1 MAKATTR
8 KTNSG
13 NQTAPTGKSVA
24 AFIKSVEH
32 PGRREDAERLVKLF
46 EAWTGYKPQM
56 WGPSIIGYGRHR
68 YEYDSGRTGEMLA
81 AGFSPRK
88 ANMVLYVGAKFA
100 GKDALLAKL
109 GKHRTSVACLY
120 IGRLDSVDLKVLEKI
135 VKGSLKATQKKH
147 EVFPA

>member
-1 MAKATTR
+1 MAKTVPS
-8 KTNSG
+8 TNSG
-13 NQTAPTGKSVA
+13 NQTVPTGKSVA
-24 AFIKSVEH
+24 AFLKTVDN

-46 EAWTGYKPQM
+46 EEWTGYKPQM
-56 WGPSIIGYGRHR
+56 WGPAIIGYGRHR
-68 YEYDSGRTGEMLA
+68 YEYESGRTGEMLA

-88 ANMVLYVGAKFA
+88 ANMVLYVGARFP
-100 GKDALLAKL
+100 GKEALLAKL

-135 VKGSLKATQKKH
+135 VKGSLKATKDKH

>member
-1 MAKATTR
+1 MAKAAA
-8 KTNSG
+8 KKHESG
-13 NQTAPTGKSVA
+13 NQTVPTKRSVT
-24 AFIKSVEH
+24 AFIKAVEH
-32 PGRREDAERLVKLF
+32 PGRREDALELVKLF
-46 EAWTGYKPQM
+46 EVWTGYKPQM
-56 WGPSIIGYGRHR
+56 WGPAIIGYGRHR
-68 YEYDSGRTGEMLA
+68 YEYESGRSGEMLA

-120 IGRLDSVDLKVLEKI
+120 IGRLASVDLKVLEKL
-135 VKGSLKATQKKH
+135 VKGSLNATKKKY

>member
-1 MAKATTR
+1 MAKADPS
-8 KTNSG
+8 TNSG
-13 NQTAPTGKSVA
+13 NQTVPTGKSVA
-24 AFIKSVEH
+24 AFLKTVDN

-46 EAWTGYKPQM
+46 EEWTGYKPQM
-56 WGPSIIGYGRHR
+56 WGPAIIGYGRHR
-68 YEYDSGRTGEMLA
+68 YEYESGRTGEMLA

-88 ANMVLYVGAKFA
+88 ANMVLYVGTRFP
-100 GKDALLAKL
+100 GKEALLAKL

-135 VKGSLKATQKKH
+135 VKGSLKATKDKH